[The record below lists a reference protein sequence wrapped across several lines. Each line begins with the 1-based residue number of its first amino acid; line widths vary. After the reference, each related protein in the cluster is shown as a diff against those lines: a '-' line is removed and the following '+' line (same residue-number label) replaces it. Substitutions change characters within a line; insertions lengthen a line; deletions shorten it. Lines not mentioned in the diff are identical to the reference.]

1 MTLADLSE
9 VELQFRVERLLARY
23 AQCIDDDELEAWP
36 ELFTDNCVY
45 RVIARE
51 NFERQLPIAAIFCD
65 SKRMLIDRVVSAR
78 HANIYEKH
86 TYRHLVS
93 STLVS
98 APTGDSVIAASH
110 YAVYRTRTNGVT
122 EIYNTGRYRD
132 EIVCHEG
139 VWLFRAKL
147 VVFDTHRVDSL
158 LVTPL

>member
-1 MTLADLSE
+1 MNLTSLNE

-23 AQCIDDDELEAWP
+23 VQCIDSDKLEEWP
-36 ELFTDNCVY
+36 EFFVEQCVY

-51 NFERQLPIAAIFCD
+51 NTERNLPMAAMFCD

-86 TYRHLVS
+86 TYRHVVS
-93 STLVS
+93 STIAQ
-98 APTGDSVIAASH
+98 APTTDSVRATSN

-122 EIYNTGRYRD
+122 ELYNTGIYHD
-132 EIVCHEG
+132 EIVLRDG
-139 VWLFRAKL
+139 MWLFREKQ
-147 VVFDTHRVDSL
+147 VVFDTHRIDSL

>member
-9 VELQFRVERLLARY
+9 GELQFRVERLLARY
-23 AQCIDDDELEAWP
+23 AQCIDDDQLEAWP
-36 ELFTDNCVY
+36 ELFTEACVY

-51 NFERQLPIAAIFCD
+51 NFERQLPVAAIFCD

-93 STLVS
+93 STLVN
-98 APTGDSVIAASH
+98 APAGDSVIATSH

-122 EIYNTGRYRD
+122 EIYNTGSYRD
-132 EIVCHEG
+132 EIVCHAG
-139 VWLFRAKL
+139 VWLFRTKL
-147 VVFDTHRVDSL
+147 VVFDTHRIDSL